1 MMNNMNMNNM
11 NMGMNGMNM
20 GMNGMNPMM
29 MNNMNGMNGMNPMM
43 MNNMNGMNPMMMN
56 NMNMMNMNGMNP
68 MMMNNMNMMNM
79 MNMNGMNMGMNM
91 MNMNQNM
98 NMGDAQGWNIIFEEK
113 SGNARVNITL
123 SSDKKVI
130 EAINLYKL
138 KANRS
143 NEENIKFIFNGKT
156 LATELSLSQAGLTDN
171 AVITVIGT
179 QNVKGA

>member
-1 MMNNMNMNNM
+1 MNNMNMNNM

-29 MNNMNGMNGMNPMM
+29 MN
-43 MNNMNGMNPMMMN
+43 
-56 NMNMMNMNGMNP
+56 NMNGMNP

>member
-1 MMNNMNMNNM
+1 MMNNMNGMNPMMMNN
-11 NMGMNGMNM
+11 
-20 GMNGMNPMM
+20 MNGMNPMM

-56 NMNMMNMNGMNP
+56 PMMMNNMNGMNP
-68 MMMNNMNMMNM
+68 MMMNNMNPM
-79 MNMNGMNMGMNM
+79 MNM

-98 NMGDAQGWNIIFEEK
+98 NIGDAQGWNIIFEEK

-138 KANRS
+138 KANRN

>member
-1 MMNNMNMNNM
+1 MMNN
-11 NMGMNGMNM
+11 
-20 GMNGMNPMM
+20 
-29 MNNMNGMNGMNPMM
+29 MNGMNPMM

-56 NMNMMNMNGMNP
+56 NMNGMNGINP
-68 MMMNNMNMMNM
+68 MMMNNMNPMMNM
-79 MNMNGMNMGMNM
+79 MNMNNMNPMMNM

-98 NMGDAQGWNIIFEEK
+98 NIGDAQGWNIIFEEK
-113 SGNARVNITL
+113 SGSSRITIRI
-123 SSDKKVI
+123 SPDKKVI

-156 LATELSLSQAGLTDN
+156 LATELSLSQAGLNDN
-171 AVITVIGT
+171 ATITVIGT

>member
-43 MNNMNGMNPMMMN
+43 MN
-56 NMNMMNMNGMNP
+56 NMNGMNP

-156 LATELSLSQAGLTDN
+156 LATELSLSQAGLNDN
-171 AVITVIGT
+171 SIITVIGT